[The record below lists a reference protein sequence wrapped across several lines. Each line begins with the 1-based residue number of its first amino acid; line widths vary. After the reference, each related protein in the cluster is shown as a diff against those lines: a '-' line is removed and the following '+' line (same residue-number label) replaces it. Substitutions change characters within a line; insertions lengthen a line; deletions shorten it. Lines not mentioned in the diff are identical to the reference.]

1 MERDARHTKGKAKR
15 RLERKRQVKETDI
28 PKSRQG
34 TGGDGKGSDRKP
46 SLIIYLPKLWRAE
59 PPKITH

>member
-34 TGGDGKGSDRKP
+34 TGGEGKGSDRKP
-46 SLIIYLPKLWRAE
+46 SLIIYLPKL
-59 PPKITH
+59 